1 MGLKGVFMVFDEVE
15 DVALSG
21 EKFGAR
27 ARKGIRVGE
36 EIYEVAA
43 NAFAL
48 EHGFA
53 SVGHMA
59 EEIKSLRASVDELID
74 AQKGFKLSN
83 MGKSGEQ
90 LIEAEGEAAED
101 ISRMSKFLKS
111 PIGRAGKALG
121 KTAWKY
127 KKGIMK
133 LGVLGGGAGY
143 LYNEYA
149 LPEYEELKRDCQCTC
164 QGFNKLNLNDE
175 KWEKLNK
182 ILYCRDDDGAP
193 CELVNGECPE
203 DGCTLKNNNKKSA
216 SLYGITN
223 PSSFESNSPQYTDWE
238 GKTDNMLCPLNNDSE
253 FKDDFKHYHI
263 QRAAE
268 LSEIGVASGATLDA
282 QFNNE
287 MLGAAGGFGAATVAG
302 EFIPTEFPGH
312 CLHRLFDSSLFK
324 TNPTDATGEE
334 EHQDLK
340 VVKCQGNASEA
351 GPDADGKR
359 KKCSLKAGEEGTI
372 ISDGNQATYNNR
384 DLGTCVA
391 WNKGDGGKCMSVI
404 HAPKN
409 VFYALKGEL
418 QDNKDIDCSV
428 LNTEATC
435 EESEYCY
442 WKNETNFDDIYMCL
456 NDVTLIQMHNDILDG
471 GVRGN
476 LISSTNDQAYRTEKE
491 KITDDTYKID
501 SLNNYNNNKE
511 TDINDICNAYCND
524 SLCNNP
530 AIATMPAVPGLQNA
544 TDGIKNI
551 IKYVIL
557 FGLTLLLWNN
567 IVSEFF
573 KQKTSGNLVSIRM
586 GMFNINRLLSMGS
599 LMTVLIIVYLYAD
612 IISEKIKIDEF
623 IDNQIL
629 PLIEENI

>member
-1 MGLKGVFMVFDEVE
+1 MGLGGVLKVADEAE
-15 DVALSG
+15 DLLYSG
-21 EKFGAR
+21 EKYSNQVE
-27 ARKGIRVGE
+27 KGIKEGK

-53 SVGHMA
+53 SAGHMV
-59 EEIKSLRASVDELID
+59 EEVKSLKASVAELIE

-111 PIGRAGKALG
+111 PVGRAGKYLT

-127 KKGIMK
+127 KKGI
-133 LGVLGGGAGY
+133 GALGGAAY

-149 LPEYEELKRDCQCTC
+149 LPEYDELKRNCQCTC
-164 QGFNKLNLNDE
+164 QGFNKANLNAE
-175 KWEKLNK
+175 KWEQLNK
-182 ILYCRDDDGAP
+182 ILYCRNNNNNEP
-193 CELVNGECPE
+193 CQLVNGECPTE
-203 DGCTLKNNNKKSA
+203 ECTLKNNNKKSA
-216 SLYGITN
+216 SLYGTTN

-238 GKTDNMLCPLNNDSE
+238 GKTDNILCPLNNDSE

-268 LSEIGVASGATLDA
+268 LSEIGAVTGATLDA
-282 QFNNE
+282 QFNSE
-287 MLGAAGGFGAATVAG
+287 MLGAAGGFGAAAAAG

-312 CLHRLFDSSLFK
+312 CLYRLFDSSSFK
-324 TNPTDATGEE
+324 TDPTDATGEE

-340 VVKCQGNASEA
+340 VVKCQGDAR
-351 GPDADGKR
+351 PDASGIR

-372 ISDGNQATYNNR
+372 IPDSDQTNYNNR
-384 DLGTCVA
+384 QLGTCVA

-404 HAPKN
+404 HAPQN

-428 LNTEATC
+428 LNAEATC

-471 GVRGN
+471 GVQGN
-476 LISSTNDQAYRTEKE
+476 LISSTNGQAYRTEKE
-491 KITDDTYKID
+491 KITDDTYKIN
-501 SLNNYNNNKE
+501 SLNNYNNDKE

-530 AIATMPAVPGLQNA
+530 AITTMPAVPGLQNA

-551 IKYVIL
+551 IKYGIL
-557 FGLTLLLWNN
+557 FGITLLLWNN

-573 KQKTSGNLVSIRM
+573 KQKASGNLVSIQM
-586 GMFNINRLLSMGS
+586 GMFNINRLLSVGS
-599 LMTVLIIVYLYAD
+599 LMIMLGIVYHFSD
-612 IISEKIKIDEF
+612 IISEKIKLDEF
-623 IDNQIL
+623 INDKII